1 MKIISN
7 QEGQEQIYLST
18 IFLDAIALPAV
29 TPVTLHCYIKYI
41 KMTGETLEVAPKKG
55 NQEKTDRIIYIIDI
69 IDIMDIQKSA
79 FNYEKGRKRM
89 KEWRQVTFMKG
100 GMKALD
106 LAVILRCVGA

>member
-1 MKIISN
+1 
-7 QEGQEQIYLST
+7 
-18 IFLDAIALPAV
+18 
-29 TPVTLHCYIKYI
+29 
-41 KMTGETLEVAPKKG
+41 MTGETLEVRCNYRKPR
-55 NQEKTDRIIYIIDI
+55 EKTDRIIDI